1 MIIHYGEAYGDKND
15 IEKKNFGLFKHEP
28 MLPWNIPQANP
39 ICEKVEIPVDDE
51 SIIRSFETIE
61 LHDDKIQQKCH
72 IFDGL

>member
-15 IEKKNFGLFKHEP
+15 IEKKNFWLRR